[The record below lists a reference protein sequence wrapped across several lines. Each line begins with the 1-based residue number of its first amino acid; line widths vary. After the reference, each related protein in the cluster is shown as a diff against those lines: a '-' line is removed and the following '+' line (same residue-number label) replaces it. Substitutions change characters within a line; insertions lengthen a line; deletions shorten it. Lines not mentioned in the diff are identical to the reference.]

1 MHQTQEKT
9 LIYLFN
15 FLFLFAFLLM
25 QATPSQAQNKTLLD
39 HVPKNL
45 ADDKKNNFFT
55 VVIEND
61 LFGKGTDQNYTS
73 GVRATYFDVNA
84 SFPDVAHKIAELTP
98 TFSINQTSSVFY
110 SLGQNLYTPD
120 DISQV
125 TQDPNDR
132 PWAAYLY
139 ASIGMAS
146 LTDNHI
152 DELEAAIGVVGPWA
166 LGEQTQ
172 KFIHSHVSDSPTPHG
187 WRNQLKNEP
196 TLNLA
201 WQRRWPE
208 FWSKAAY
215 GLRLSASPFFGISL
229 GNVHTF
235 ANTGFSVRLRP
246 ASEMW
251 QDMPA
256 RVRPAMPGTGFF
268 EIPEK
273 KWSWF
278 LFGGVDGRAVAR
290 NIFLDGNSFRSSH
303 DIDKRYFVGDANIG
317 LALTYD
323 QFRISYTLNHRT
335 KEFKGQ
341 DDPDLFGAIT
351 LNYRF

>member
-1 MHQTQEKT
+1 MHTNEEKT
-9 LIYLFN
+9 LDYLFK
-15 FLFLFAFLLM
+15 FLFLFAFLTL
-25 QATPSQAQNKTLLD
+25 QITPAHAQNKTLLD
-39 HVPKNL
+39 HVPKHL

-84 SFPDVAHKIAELTP
+84 NFPDVAHKIAELTP

-172 KFIHSHVSDSPTPHG
+172 KFIHSHVSD
-187 WRNQLKNEP
+187 
-196 TLNLA
+196 
-201 WQRRWPE
+201 
-208 FWSKAAY
+208 
-215 GLRLSASPFFGISL
+215 LSLI
-229 GNVHTF
+229 H
-235 ANTGFSVRLRP
+235 
-246 ASEMW
+246 
-251 QDMPA
+251 
-256 RVRPAMPGTGFF
+256 
-268 EIPEK
+268 I
-273 KWSWF
+273 
-278 LFGGVDGRAVAR
+278 
-290 NIFLDGNSFRSSH
+290 
-303 DIDKRYFVGDANIG
+303 
-317 LALTYD
+317 
-323 QFRISYTLNHRT
+323 
-335 KEFKGQ
+335 
-341 DDPDLFGAIT
+341 
-351 LNYRF
+351 